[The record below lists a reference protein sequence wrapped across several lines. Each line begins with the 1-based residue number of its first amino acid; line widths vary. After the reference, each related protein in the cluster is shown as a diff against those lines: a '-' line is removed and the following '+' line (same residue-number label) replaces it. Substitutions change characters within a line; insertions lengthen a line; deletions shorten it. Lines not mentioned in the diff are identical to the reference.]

1 LSLDKNIEILT
12 PAEIVKQKET
22 IKNNPL
28 LSVIMSEL
36 ENYKPA
42 LISLLEDNKK
52 DIGNLTHPLSQFKS
66 ESFIRLPS
74 EQDLELCPTNS
85 AEHEYYRRLVIIA
98 KKYDAEFLKLCNER
112 DRYCDNIVS
121 LIKEQR
127 CCRLFVEPE
136 ALFRIARVHE
146 KFNYL
151 FAQLRQN
158 ACAAA
163 TILFNEFFK
172 DDKKKRKNLDATA
185 TVILDQWFHTHLPEP
200 YPSDSEKQAL
210 MVRTGLTLVQL
221 NNWFGNKRIRYKKI

>member
-1 LSLDKNIEILT
+1 LKIINIL
-12 PAEIVKQKET
+12 Q
-22 IKNNPL
+22 
-28 LSVIMSEL
+28 
-36 ENYKPA
+36 
-42 LISLLEDNKK
+42 

-74 EQDLELCPTNS
+74 EQDLELCPANS

-158 ACAAA
+158 VSAAA
-163 TILFNEFFK
+163 I
-172 DDKKKRKNLDATA
+172 DGTA
-185 TVILDQWFHTHLPEP
+185 KVILDQRHHSEP

-210 MVRTGLTLVQL
+210 WRELDLH
-221 NNWFGNKRIRYKKI
+221 